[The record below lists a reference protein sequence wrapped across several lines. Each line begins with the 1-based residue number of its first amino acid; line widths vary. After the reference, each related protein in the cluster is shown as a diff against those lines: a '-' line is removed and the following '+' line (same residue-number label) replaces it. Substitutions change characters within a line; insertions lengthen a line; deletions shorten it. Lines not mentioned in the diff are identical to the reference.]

1 MTTPIKKLV
10 KEITLLTPPDFHCC
24 QAEKSNGVTF
34 MTCGGRREMKRCTN
48 KAYVLATEREPGI
61 DGQTGSMTVC
71 GECFVEM
78 QRQYCQICHGSAARM
93 DQVWRPF
100 RKEEW
105 PSADGRSV
113 RMESLFCRLLI
124 QKVVLVWETFFA
136 ERLHRLVRLKKICF

>member
-78 QRQYCQICHGSAARM
+78 QRQLTTIDYRLITDADRATQP
-93 DQVWRPF
+93 VPT
-100 RKEEW
+100 KEKN
-105 PSADGRSV
+105 P
-113 RMESLFCRLLI
+113 
-124 QKVVLVWETFFA
+124 
-136 ERLHRLVRLKKICF
+136 